1 MFLNKVVT
9 KVVIIKANAKVKKK
23 NLFAKA
29 NVNAKAKDLV
39 SFC

>member
-1 MFLNKVVT
+1 MRK
-9 KVVIIKANAKVKKK
+9 KVKE

-29 NVNAKAKDLV
+29 KANANTKAKDLV